1 MQLAKIWCA
10 WIAAREVAM
19 ANIWSCMRI
28 AFDAMVR
35 DEFDCIATSLAEAVS
50 GVARD
55 RRNCDFQR
63 KYPHHNPR

>member
-1 MQLAKIWCA
+1 
-10 WIAAREVAM
+10 M

-35 DEFDCIATSLAEAVS
+35 DEFDCIATSLVEAVS

-55 RRNCDFQR
+55 RRNCAFQR
-63 KYPHHNPR
+63 KYPRRDPR